1 MRLVL
6 GRDLGEQLV
15 REKLAL
21 PYRPGAEAK
30 RRVSPTGA
38 LVRKQRRTPRR
49 NRCSAFTVASIA
61 APRLALVLGVTFAI
75 L

>member
-21 PYRPGAEAK
+21 PYRSSAEAK
-30 RRVSPTGA
+30 AARLSQWCVGYAARLHG
-38 LVRKQRRTPRR
+38 